1 MNKSDSIKELASA
14 LALAQGE
21 IENAHKSAAN
31 PFFKSK
37 YADLAEVINTL
48 KPVFA
53 KHGLSYTQMP
63 SGMDENGK
71 VTVETMLMHKS
82 GEWLLSSITLPMT
95 GKTDSQA
102 VGSAITYARRYALA
116 AVCGIAQED
125 DDGNAASA
133 PAPKQVPVRLDPKI
147 VEQINSVDSLDSLK
161 ALWEGLS
168 ADQHKLYAKVKDNV
182 KNKLLEVTA

>member
-21 IENAHKSAAN
+21 IENASKGSVN
-31 PFFKSK
+31 PHFRSR
-37 YADLAEVINTL
+37 YADLAEVLNTVR
-48 KPVFA
+48 PIFA
-53 KHGLSYTQMP
+53 KHGLSISQMP
-63 SGMDENGK
+63 GMDEAGNI
-71 VTVETMLMHKS
+71 TVETMLMHKS
-82 GEWLLSSITLPMT
+82 GEWLSSVITVPV
-95 GKTDSQA
+95 GKKDAQG
-102 VGSAITYARRYALA
+102 VGSACTYARRYSLA

-133 PAPKQVPVRLDPKI
+133 PAPKQAPVRLDPKI

-182 KNKLLEVTA
+182 KNKLMGEAA